1 MYADDDIYTDRV
13 ERRRREGITHTSH
26 PHIHLQKEMTGRDI
40 SNTHT
45 TTHIHLQK
53 RGEREREKEERDGRR
68 IRRNGKEGERATH
81 TYRRNR
87 EKEERRELSDR
98 GIEEI
103 RERKKRKEA
112 FAVLPRTGHAAW
124 RRPQEPDLELQP
136 GHANLESQ
144 EGSGKFGSLSEGSI
158 LVTAVS

>member
-87 EKEERRELSDR
+87 EKEERREPSDR

-112 FAVLPRTGHAAW
+112 FAVLPRTCRLAQGPGTRLGVTARAC
-124 RRPQEPDLELQP
+124 QLEVT
-136 GHANLESQ
+136 GQ
-144 EGSGKFGSLSEGSI
+144 EGSGEFGSLSEGSI